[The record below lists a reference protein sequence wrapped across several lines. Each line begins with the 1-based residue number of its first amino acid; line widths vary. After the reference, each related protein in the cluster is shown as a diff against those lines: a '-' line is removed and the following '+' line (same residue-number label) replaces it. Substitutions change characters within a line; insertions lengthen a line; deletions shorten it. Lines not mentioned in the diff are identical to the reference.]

1 MEKVL
6 QDQLPPDELP
16 EPVLRIEAAKNE
28 YEGGQVIIHAT
39 EDMKNVQVKV
49 TDLVH
54 ASVDKRIEPARLK
67 CICNIILRFISL
79 QIMFSP

>member
-54 ASVDKRIEPARLK
+54 ASVDKRIEASQIK
-67 CICNIILRFISL
+67 VYL
-79 QIMFSP
+79 QHYIEVYKSTNNVFP